1 MTRDL
6 TGGRSHA
13 SCEPAA
19 DAAVVTRKAGAT
31 RPPAARAHLVEETV
45 PYVERLLWSA
55 GLVRVAGIDEV
66 GMGPL
71 AGPVVAA
78 AVVFAADAKPL
89 RGIADSK
96 LLPAPARATA
106 AAAIWKTALG
116 VGIGL
121 VDPEEIDRLNLHRAG
136 LEAMRRAVAALPFVP
151 DHLIVDARHIP
162 GLDVPQTRY
171 VRADAIVYSVAAA
184 SIVAKV
190 HRDGLMQAVD
200 ALYPA
205 YGFARHVGY
214 ATPEHLRAL
223 AELGPTPLHRRSFAP
238 CAAAAARTS
247 SGRVSA
253 GS

>member
-1 MTRDL
+1 M
-6 TGGRSHA
+6 G
-13 SCEPAA
+13 
-19 DAAVVTRKAGAT
+19 TRKLG
-31 RPPAARAHLVEETV
+31 AARPATARSRAPHETA

-55 GLVRVAGIDEV
+55 GLVRVAGVDEV

-78 AVVFAADAKPL
+78 AVVFAADATPL

-96 LLPAPARATA
+96 RLPAPAREEA
-106 AAAIWKTALG
+106 AAAIRQTALG
-116 VGIGL
+116 VGLGV
-121 VDPEEIDRLNLHRAG
+121 VDPEEIDRLNIYRAG
-136 LEAMRRAVAALPFVP
+136 LEAMRRAVGALPFAP
-151 DHLIVDARHIP
+151 DHVVVDARRIP
-162 GLDVPQTRY
+162 DLDAPQTRY

-190 HRDGLMQAVD
+190 HRDGLMQALD

-223 AELGPTPLHRRSFAP
+223 AAHGPTPWHRRSFAP
-238 CAAAAARTS
+238 CAAAAR
-247 SGRVSA
+247 GSA
-253 GS
+253 

>member
-1 MTRDL
+1 MR
-6 TGGRSHA
+6 
-13 SCEPAA
+13 
-19 DAAVVTRKAGAT
+19 
-31 RPPAARAHLVEETV
+31 ETA

-55 GLVRVAGIDEV
+55 GLARVAGVDEV

-78 AVVFAADAKPL
+78 AVVFAAGATPL

-96 LLPAPARATA
+96 LLSAPAREEA
-106 AAAIWKTALG
+106 AAAIRETALG
-116 VGIGL
+116 VGLGV
-121 VDPEEIDRLNLHRAG
+121 VDPEEIDRLNIYRAG
-136 LEAMRRAVAALPFVP
+136 LEAMRRAVAALPFAP
-151 DHLIVDARHIP
+151 DHLVVDARHIP
-162 GLDVPQTRY
+162 DLDVPQTRY

-200 ALYPA
+200 ALYPV

-223 AELGPTPLHRRSFAP
+223 AAHGPTPLHRRSFAP
-238 CAAAAARTS
+238 CAAAAAR
-247 SGRVSA
+247 A
-253 GS
+253 GA

>member
-1 MTRDL
+1 MALRIAKSPVR
-6 TGGRSHA
+6 GS
-13 SCEPAA
+13 
-19 DAAVVTRKAGAT
+19 VQ
-31 RPPAARAHLVEETV
+31 ETV

-55 GLVRVAGIDEV
+55 GLARVAGIDEV

-78 AVVFAADAKPL
+78 AVVFAADAPLL

-96 LLPAPARATA
+96 ALAAPAREAA
-106 AAAIWKTALG
+106 AAAIRGCAL
-116 VGIGL
+116 GIGL
-121 VDPEEIDRLNLHRAG
+121 GMVEPEEIDRLNIYQAG

-151 DHLIVDARHIP
+151 DHLVVDARHIP
-162 GLDVPQTRY
+162 DLDVPQTRY

-190 HRDGLMQAVD
+190 HRDGLMHALD

-214 ATPEHLRAL
+214 ATPEHLQAL
-223 AELGPTPLHRRSFAP
+223 AEYGPTPLHRRSFAP
-238 CAAAAARTS
+238 CAAAALRAD
-247 SGRVSA
+247 A
-253 GS
+253 

>member
-1 MTRDL
+1 VL
-6 TGGRSHA
+6 
-13 SCEPAA
+13 
-19 DAAVVTRKAGAT
+19 
-31 RPPAARAHLVEETV
+31 AHETV

-96 LLPAPARATA
+96 LLPAPARDAA
-106 AAAIWKTALG
+106 AAAIRAAAM
-116 VGIGL
+116 GIGL
-121 VDPEEIDRLNLHRAG
+121 GVVEPDEIDRLNIYQAG
-136 LEAMRRAVAALPFVP
+136 LEAMRRAVAALPFAP
-151 DHLIVDARHIP
+151 DHLVVDARHIP
-162 GLDVPQTRY
+162 DLEVPQTRY

-190 HRDGLMQAVD
+190 HRDGLMQALD
-200 ALYPA
+200 AVYPA

-214 ATPEHLRAL
+214 ATREHLRAL
-223 AELGPTPLHRRSFAP
+223 AEHGPTPLHRRSFAP
-238 CAAAAARTS
+238 CAAAAR
-247 SGRVSA
+247 SA
-253 GS
+253 C